1 MNEDLASC
9 LLMAQRGA
17 NLKEAWEA
25 CGSPGTWGN
34 VLRYHKARQTD
45 VAAAASSDEPP
56 SKKQKGSS
64 SGPVEPT
71 RVLLPHLH
79 QRVQKKVLLGT
90 SPARVLT
97 CCYLGDGATAELT
110 EALLDR
116 ALTAS
121 VWRRAAPQHQVGA
134 CSQRPRVGATSCAT
148 RAALERFTHSRRIDS
163 PQP

>member
-1 MNEDLASC
+1 MASLAAYGLSEGPPTT
-9 LLMAQRGA
+9 LLPGLYLFVATRSFALANGA
-17 NLKEAWEA
+17 
-25 CGSPGTWGN
+25 PI
-34 VLRYHKARQTD
+34 
-45 VAAAASSDEPP
+45 
-56 SKKQKGSS
+56 
-64 SGPVEPT
+64 EPT
-71 RVLLPHLH
+71 FMMTFHEERACSTLAHLMWLRRSTRHLLPHLH